1 MPRRGLLDML
11 GPSSKVLDII
21 SAADAVCGSRPIE
34 TLPEDDEAVDK
45 STGDKEVINVAKH
58 QQI

>member
-11 GPSSKVLDII
+11 GPSSKVLI